1 MKRSKPTNATNSG
14 TAGLWLP
21 TTSMAATDAS
31 AERVRQ
37 YWEQLSA
44 SERQQ
49 VLFLDEPDLVKQLYK
64 LNLSLLCVGLMQRHL
79 KAKASGAAVAAA
91 NGDKTQAKTMTS
103 TVSKPSAQPAVA
115 VAVAVPSPVA
125 TPVAEQAAAKPVVRS
140 LAAADDPSEK
150 TYELLEAMEFMD
162 IGTGILT
169 VKNEL
174 VESTDR
180 LFSLVGDVL
189 SGFLSSVHVLTD
201 AQFHSLF
208 VTESE
213 VINTW
218 EDYQRLIAM
227 LVEQVPVFL
236 LSPPPACPRTY
247 TAIVVAAHLEK
258 LRGFLGEAG
267 ARADGGAAAGRVSR

>member
-1 MKRSKPTNATNSG
+1 MTGG
-14 TAGLWLP
+14 TTGLWLP
-21 TTSMAATDAS
+21 TPAMAASDAS

-37 YWEQLSA
+37 YWEHLSA

-79 KAKASGAAVAAA
+79 KAKASGVAAAATVA
-91 NGDKTQAKTMTS
+91 NGDKTQAKPVAS
-103 TVSKPSAQPAVA
+103 TVAEHAGGSAQPAAA
-115 VAVAVPSPVA
+115 VAAAAAVVALPPSQP
-125 TPVAEQAAAKPVVRS
+125 AAKPVVRS

-180 LFSLVGDVL
+180 LLSLVGDVL
-189 SGFLSSVHVLTD
+189 AGFLSSVHVLTD

-227 LVEQVPVFL
+227 LVEQVPVYL
-236 LSPPPACPRTY
+236 LKPPPACPHTHA
-247 TAIVVAAHLEK
+247 AIVVAAHLEK

-267 ARADGGAAAGRVSR
+267 AGADGGAAAGRISR